1 MISTLTFEGKKFP
14 VFQHESVGAALRRG
28 GVPLAMECG
37 GRNRCGRCRI
47 TLLSGTFLIDGK
59 LVRVL
64 PEHPVTANACAVRMT
79 GPPGSAKFPADA
91 MPPSRQ
97 DAPRIV
103 LPDGLVPVFSGT
115 AVALDIGTT
124 NVAAALIEGGR
135 IVRTA
140 ERVNAQTRCGDN
152 VIDRIAFAARPGGA
166 EELKHALVDET
177 VIPLLRALTA
187 APEKIDRIAVA
198 ANTVMTHFFFGTD
211 PSPLGRA
218 PYIPARMEFSAV
230 AGDCGLSGLPAETP
244 VFAADPV
251 GGFIGGDVS
260 AGLTVSGFGAK
271 EARELY
277 MDIGTN
283 CEIVLNARGR
293 FTALSAAAGPAFE
306 RTGLRADHGGN
317 IRHIRFS
324 GGKWLLEPDLAEPAG
339 LCGTGLVDLLA
350 ERRRTQTKGDSPA

>member
-14 VFQHESVGAALRRG
+14 VFQHESVGTALRRG

-177 VIPLLRALTA
+177 VIPLLRILTA
-187 APEKIDRIAVA
+187 APEKIERIAVA
-198 ANTVMTHFFFGTD
+198 ANTVMTHFFFGVD
-211 PSPLGRA
+211 PSPMGRA
-218 PYIPARMEFSAV
+218 PYIPARMEFSAA

-317 IRHIRFS
+317 IRHIR
-324 GGKWLLEPDLAEPAG
+324 LLI
-339 LCGTGLVDLLA
+339 
-350 ERRRTQTKGDSPA
+350 